1 MAPPHHTTPEQRE
14 FLDGYMADLI
24 ERQADSKLHLFW
36 GPFFEV
42 WVKRYPEQPALGL
55 PLPNTPGAQKLTPEE
70 LTILGTAVATRKKKL
85 DSWFRYHSKHVGR
98 AQASANG
105 NLARVNGSATPINAL
120 FGLNSVKR
128 RRAHQPIE
136 FFQKRNAD
144 AIRQALVDK
153 GYNELNEEKMAEG
166 VEDWANEP
174 EASAAERKRATKAA
188 RMRLRGQVVKR
199 MWEEVSAEE
208 LAAVEEEVVREK
220 AEIIQEEL
228 AAENAAQQDE
238 RTLREYQQA
247 IDALQKVYSELH
259 KATYTASGWI
269 GMTIIGGPNPRHDG
283 DLSLKIFCFGESP
296 AGNDFE
302 DACVDFDQNI
312 AEPFEAFL
320 RTCFTAEQR
329 VARAQ
334 PRNSS
339 DVEPAVTVSRDTGSN
354 ETAPAEPPSKPKKPK
369 RMVKPKNPKNAPA
382 TSSGSAIAPTAS
394 PATAPTTPTAPLP
407 APPPTVATLRVETR
421 PSTDGDQREP
431 LLEQYIGQNLIT
443 MDNTPDIAA
452 AENHDT
458 EHYEMSLFDLVS
470 DDFPNSPMDEDAD
483 TLSTPESYGGPSGP
497 SCPEVAAALAAA
509 ERGGLAATATMAN
522 IDPQLRDTP
531 SLPETIPAPTY
542 ERPPPSNVQGRPIT
556 EVGGFFFASASVPT
570 PATPVPGTAGVPGKS
585 VNYPLSEL
593 FNAFRRPTTTV
604 PLPAARPL
612 PKPLGRRLT
621 GSVSGGATRTAIIAA
636 SLIGAPMP
644 ALSTGSG
651 GPTVS
656 TSTSPTISGNT
667 TRAAT
672 PTVATSTATAAISA
686 ISTSISSTILNNT
699 TLTAVAT
706 STATAAVTTSTSPTA
721 SGNATPTATS
731 TVATSTPA
739 TPTPIILP
747 TSRPYGNRP
756 TLGKEKDTAE
766 KEKDTG
772 GETGGKGKGVPG
784 RKATV
789 AAQAA
794 EKEAAAE
801 TAKKVANVIEV
812 VKRRGRGRPKKIV
825 EDGALTDT
833 TNLPDL
839 SSTDTADTANSVTSD
854 PTPSDPAPDA
864 ARDAPV
870 KRKRTATTLP
880 DGSVPIRQVKNKR
893 GDPGTTAQQA
903 TSVKQPAVATRKR
916 KVDAARTTR
925 SAAATKKARK

>member
-14 FLDGYMADLI
+14 FLDGYMADFI

-36 GPFFEV
+36 GPFFEA

-55 PLPNTPGAQKLTPEE
+55 PLPNTPGARKLTPEE

-144 AIRQALVDK
+144 AIRQALVDE

-238 RTLREYQQA
+238 RTPREYQQA
-247 IDALQKVYSELH
+247 IDALQKGSC
-259 KATYTASGWI
+259 TA
-269 GMTIIGGPNPRHDG
+269 
-283 DLSLKIFCFGESP
+283 
-296 AGNDFE
+296 
-302 DACVDFDQNI
+302 
-312 AEPFEAFL
+312 
-320 RTCFTAEQR
+320 
-329 VARAQ
+329 
-334 PRNSS
+334 
-339 DVEPAVTVSRDTGSN
+339 
-354 ETAPAEPPSKPKKPK
+354 PSKPKKPK

-382 TSSGSAIAPTAS
+382 TSSGSATAPTAS
-394 PATAPTTPTAPLP
+394 PATAPTAPTAPLP
-407 APPPTVATLRVETR
+407 APPPTVATVRVETR
-421 PSTDGDQREP
+421 PSTDRDQREP
-431 LLEQYIGQNLIT
+431 LLEQYVGQNLIT

-458 EHYEMSLFDLVS
+458 EHYEMSLFDPVS
-470 DDFPNSPMDEDAD
+470 DDFPFPNSPMDEDAD

-509 ERGGLAATATMAN
+509 ERGGLAATATMAD
-522 IDPQLRDTP
+522 IDPQLRETP
-531 SLPETIPAPTY
+531 SLPEMIPAPTY
-542 ERPPPSNVQGRPIT
+542 ERPPLPSNIT

-585 VNYPLSEL
+585 VNYPPSEL
-593 FNAFRRPTTTV
+593 FNAFQRPTTTV

-651 GPTVS
+651 GPIVS

-672 PTVATSTATAAISA
+672 PTVATLTATAAISA
-686 ISTSISSTILNNT
+686 ISTSISSTILNNA

-706 STATAAVTTSTSPTA
+706 STATAAVATSMSPTA

-731 TVATSTPA
+731 TVVTSTPA
-739 TPTPIILP
+739 TPTPIVLP

-772 GETGGKGKGVPG
+772 GKTGGKGKRVPG

-801 TAKKVANVIEV
+801 TAKKVANAIEV

-854 PTPSDPAPDA
+854 PAPSDPAPDA

>member
-70 LTILGTAVATRKKKL
+70 LTILGTAVATRKKL
-85 DSWFRYHSKHVGR
+85 VPLPLEARR
-98 AQASANG
+98 ARPGSPPTATLPG
-105 NLARVNGSATPINAL
+105 LTGSATPINAL

-144 AIRQALVDK
+144 AIRQAL
-153 GYNELNEEKMAEG
+153 AEG

-188 RMRLRGQVVKR
+188 RMRLCGQVVKR

-302 DACVDFDQNI
+302 DAYLLSDNSL
-312 AEPFEAFL
+312 A
-320 RTCFTAEQR
+320 AEQR

-339 DVEPAVTVSRDTGSN
+339 DVEPAVTVSRDTGSD

-369 RMVKPKNPKNAPA
+369 RMVKPKNPKNVPA
-382 TSSGSAIAPTAS
+382 TSSGSATAPTAS
-394 PATAPTTPTAPLP
+394 PATAPTAPTAPLP

-421 PSTDGDQREP
+421 PSTDRDQREP
-431 LLEQYIGQNLIT
+431 LLEQYVGQNLIT

-458 EHYEMSLFDLVS
+458 DHYEMSLS
-470 DDFPNSPMDEDAD
+470 DPAPMDEDTD

-509 ERGGLAATATMAN
+509 ERGGLAATATMAD

-542 ERPPPSNVQGRPIT
+542 ERPPPVQRTRAPRSHPPPPPRSL
-556 EVGGFFFASASVPT
+556 SASVPT

-585 VNYPLSEL
+585 VNYPPSEL

-612 PKPLGRRLT
+612 LKPLGRRLT

-686 ISTSISSTILNNT
+686 ISTSISSTILNNA

-706 STATAAVTTSTSPTA
+706 STATAAVATSTSPTA

-739 TPTPIILP
+739 TPTPIVLP
-747 TSRPYGNRP
+747 TSRPRR
-756 TLGKEKDTAE
+756 TR

-772 GETGGKGKGVPG
+772 GKTGGKGKGVPG

-801 TAKKVANVIEV
+801 TAKKVANAIEV

-854 PTPSDPAPDA
+854 PAPSDPAPDA
-864 ARDAPV
+864 APDAPV